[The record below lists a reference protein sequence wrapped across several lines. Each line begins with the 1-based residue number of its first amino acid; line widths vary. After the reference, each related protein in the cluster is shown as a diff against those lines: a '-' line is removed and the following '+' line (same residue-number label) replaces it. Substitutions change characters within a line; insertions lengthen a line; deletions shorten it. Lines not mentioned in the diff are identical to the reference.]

1 MVMRGEVWLVALDS
15 TLGNETQKR
24 RPCLVVSPSEMH
36 EHPYSAKDHVPND
49 LYGRSFAR

>member
-1 MVMRGEVWLVALDS
+1 MRGQVWLFAVDS

-24 RPCLVVSPSEMH
+24 RHCLVVSPSEMH
-36 EHPYSAKDHVPND
+36 DHPYSAKHHDPND